1 MLFSFALKLILFWS
15 FEKTEFSLFLPQ
27 ARDPSVHAAILAH
40 LNQKYG
46 SGSGQDNSQQ
56 TNKEVTRAQTRPQQH
71 EPVLTQKSL
80 A

>member
-1 MLFSFALKLILFWS
+1 MEWCDEAALSQYVVSSFNY
-15 FEKTEFSLFLPQ
+15 Q

-56 TNKEVTRAQTRPQQH
+56 VNKQVSRGGVCQSVKEY
-71 EPVLTQKSL
+71 
-80 A
+80 